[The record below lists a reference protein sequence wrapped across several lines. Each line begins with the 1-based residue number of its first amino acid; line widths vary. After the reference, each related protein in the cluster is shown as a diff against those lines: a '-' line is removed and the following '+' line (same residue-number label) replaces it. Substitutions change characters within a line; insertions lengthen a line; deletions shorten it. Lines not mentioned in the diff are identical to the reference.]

1 MDDVSFS
8 VEAGQIV
15 GLIGPNGAGKTTT
28 IDALCGFHEYEG
40 SVVLGAQDVTGLA
53 PHRRAA
59 LGLAR
64 TFQLAGVSDDLTVEE
79 NVQVGQHRAESH
91 DPAVLTR
98 ILEELGLVD
107 MRDLQVSMLSQGQ
120 RQLVSVA
127 RALAGGPRLLLLD
140 EPAAGLDS
148 TESLWLAERLREVR
162 DTGVTILLVDHDM
175 SLVLNLC
182 DTIDRPRFRCADRD
196 RDPRGDPEEPTGVHG
211 VSRRHPPASGDDVSD
226 TVVSPQAQGESAP
239 DDAPVLECKGLD
251 VGYGK
256 LTVARDITFTLHQ
269 GKVLTV
275 LGPNGAGKTTLLMTL
290 AGFLPPRAGTITLNG
305 QHVKGSS
312 PRRMNQAGMILIPDF
327 RALFTELTPIQNL
340 KLAAPR
346 GMDLDPVLELFP
358 ALVRRQKLRTGDLS
372 GGEQQMLAIARA
384 LVQAPKLL
392 LIDEMSMG
400 LAPVAVE
407 SLMPVIRQVADE
419 HGASVIMV
427 EQHVQLALE
436 IADEA
441 MVMVHGSIVLSG
453 PAEQYRNDTSAVE
466 SAYMGRPVS
475 PA

>member
-1 MDDVSFS
+1 
-8 VEAGQIV
+8 
-15 GLIGPNGAGKTTT
+15 
-28 IDALCGFHEYEG
+28 
-40 SVVLGAQDVTGLA
+40 
-53 PHRRAA
+53 
-59 LGLAR
+59 
-64 TFQLAGVSDDLTVEE
+64 
-79 NVQVGQHRAESH
+79 
-91 DPAVLTR
+91 
-98 ILEELGLVD
+98 
-107 MRDLQVSMLSQGQ
+107 
-120 RQLVSVA
+120 
-127 RALAGGPRLLLLD
+127 
-140 EPAAGLDS
+140 
-148 TESLWLAERLREVR
+148 
-162 DTGVTILLVDHDM
+162 
-175 SLVLNLC
+175 
-182 DTIDRPRFRCADRD
+182 
-196 RDPRGDPEEPTGVHG
+196 
-211 VSRRHPPASGDDVSD
+211 VSD
-226 TVVSPQAQGESAP
+226 TVVSPQAQGEPASDAAP
-239 DDAPVLECKGLD
+239 ILECRGLD

-269 GKVLTV
+269 GKVLTI

-290 AGFLPPRAGTITLNG
+290 AGFLAPRAGTIALKG
-305 QHVKGSS
+305 EQVKGSS

-346 GMDLDPVLELFP
+346 GADLDPVLELFP
-358 ALVRRQKLRTGDLS
+358 ALARRERLRTGDLS

-384 LVQAPKLL
+384 LVQSPKLL

-407 SLMPVIRQVADE
+407 SLMPVIRQVADQ

-466 SAYMGRPVS
+466 SAYMSGSVS